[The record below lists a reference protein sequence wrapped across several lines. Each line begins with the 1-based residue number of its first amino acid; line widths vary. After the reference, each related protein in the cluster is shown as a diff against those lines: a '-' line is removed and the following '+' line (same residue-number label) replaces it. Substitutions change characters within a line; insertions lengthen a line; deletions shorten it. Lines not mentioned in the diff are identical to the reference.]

1 MSHSEQPVN
10 IAQALAGLTDY
21 WSPKVVGRVN
31 DQYLKVAKVKGELL
45 WHDHANED
53 ETFLVIYGTL
63 KIQLP
68 EREVVI
74 RAGEFFTVPKG
85 VRHNPV
91 AEEECGIL
99 LIETVT
105 TLHTGSEQSERS
117 VPISAQLMGG
127 Y

>member
-1 MSHSEQPVN
+1 MKLSDQPVN
-10 IAQALAGLTDY
+10 IAQALASLTDY
-21 WSPKVVGRVN
+21 WSPKVVGQVN
-31 DQYLKVAKVKGELL
+31 DQYLKVAKLKGELL

-53 ETFLVIYGTL
+53 ETFVVIYGTL

-74 RAGEFFTVPKG
+74 GVGEFFTVPKG

-91 AEEECGIL
+91 AEQECGIL

-105 TLHTGSEQSERS
+105 TLHTGTEQSERS
-117 VPISAQLMGG
+117 VPISAQLG
-127 Y
+127 

>member
-1 MSHSEQPVN
+1 MSLAEQPVN

-31 DQYLKVAKVKGELL
+31 DQYLKVAKLKGELL
-45 WHDHANED
+45 WHDHTNED

-74 RAGEFFTVPKG
+74 GAGEFFTVPKG

-91 AEEECGIL
+91 AEQECGIL

-105 TLHTGSEQSERS
+105 TLHTGNEQSERS
-117 VPISAQLMGG
+117 VPISAQLG
-127 Y
+127 